1 MKKVYLH
8 LTLTKGTSSIN
19 MATVLD
25 KDLVRE
31 STVKVDGR
39 EILVTLTEKQGISMK
54 LKGLK
59 SGDVSISIEEL
70 YGQLTGTAKEIE
82 VIPTEV
88 KPSKKLKK
96 LDGDPVINLLELRTH
111 ALVTKMDLK
120 TKVELEG
127 VICELIRQKIKIF
140 EDE

>member
-1 MKKVYLH
+1 
-8 LTLTKGTSSIN
+8 

-39 EILVTLTEKQGISMK
+39 EILVSLTENQSISMK

-59 SGDVSISIEEL
+59 SGDVSISINDL
-70 YGQLTGTAKEIE
+70 YHQLAGTVK
-82 VIPTEV
+82 VDVKPEV
-88 KPSKKLKK
+88 KKVKKASNS
-96 LDGDPVINLLELRTH
+96 DINPNISLLELRTH

-127 VICELIRQKIKIF
+127 VICELIKQQIKIF